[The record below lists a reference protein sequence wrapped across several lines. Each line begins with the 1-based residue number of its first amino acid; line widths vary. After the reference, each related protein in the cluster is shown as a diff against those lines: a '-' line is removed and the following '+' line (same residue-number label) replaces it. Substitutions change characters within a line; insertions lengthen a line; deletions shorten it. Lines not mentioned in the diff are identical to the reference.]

1 MNISEKEALYAGA
14 IDYRREREKKK
25 GILKMRFFNPE
36 NVKNYLLNIFRRE
49 NSFS

>member
-25 GILKMRFFNPE
+25 GILKMRFFKSRKCE
-36 NVKNYLLNIFRRE
+36 KLSLKYF
-49 NSFS
+49 